1 MKLFTA
7 SIMKLCSLDSKEVI
21 MLSKKY
27 TELTTG
33 EMLKLS
39 AIITVVCFIPYG
51 IVLAKEFVAMKKL
64 HRKEED

>member
-1 MKLFTA
+1 
-7 SIMKLCSLDSKEVI
+7 

-27 TELTTG
+27 SDMTVG

-51 IVLAKEFVAMKKL
+51 IVLAKEFVTTKL
-64 HRKEED
+64 QKKEEEQ

>member
-1 MKLFTA
+1 
-7 SIMKLCSLDSKEVI
+7 

-27 TELTTG
+27 SDMTVG

-51 IVLAKEFVAMKKL
+51 IVLAKEFITMKLQNK
-64 HRKEED
+64 KEED

>member
-1 MKLFTA
+1 
-7 SIMKLCSLDSKEVI
+7 

-27 TELTTG
+27 SDMTVG

-51 IVLAKEFVAMKKL
+51 IVLAKEFVTMKIQNK
-64 HRKEED
+64 KEEEQ

>member
-1 MKLFTA
+1 
-7 SIMKLCSLDSKEVI
+7 

-51 IVLAKEFVAMKKL
+51 IVLAKEFITMKLQNK
-64 HRKEED
+64 KEED

>member
-1 MKLFTA
+1 
-7 SIMKLCSLDSKEVI
+7 

-27 TELTTG
+27 ADMTVG

-51 IVLAKEFVAMKKL
+51 IILLKEFVTNKRL
-64 HRKEED
+64 QKEED